1 MDLSLVI
8 GRLTQRAVEA
18 AITKIFVEKPGAGYV
33 DTPIRIRRWLPQKG
47 ASTLTE
53 RDLDKIAAELVRR
66 AVGGGGGGAGAEL
79 RERPIAADEDQAVTD
94 ALARTLHAMGEVEMD
109 DVQALGLRPD
119 AFAAELRSRAPDVE
133 RELTE
138 EGTLLY
144 RLLLELAARHI
155 LEFFSK
161 QKQFETAT
169 LVAYGQYIA
178 DLEDR
183 YTRLADRLPSRTS
196 EDAAFERRYKRD
208 IAVLHNQLTIYG
220 IDLAHSPRSWPL
232 DTAYLDLRCEPTDP
246 ASSEPGLPVSLEL
259 KDRTRV
265 LVRGEA
271 GSGKTTLLQ
280 WLAVCTARGELPGDL
295 SFRVPFLLPVR
306 RFAHEGFPAPEQFL
320 EAAGY
325 PRAGS
330 QPPGWADRVLTAG
343 RGLLLIDGVDEAP
356 EAERE
361 QLKRL
366 LGDWNRVYPGNVWL
380 VTTRPSAVPEDWLR
394 EEDFGELQL
403 APMGREE
410 VASFIRRWHRS
421 AREAAR
427 RALPERTAAGAE
439 PADATPSDAIL
450 LEHDLGVLDHHEQSL
465 LKAVRITRDLGRLA
479 TNPLMCGLLCALH
492 LDRNGYLPRGRKD
505 LYEAAMSMLLERR
518 DPERAMAPVDGID
531 LQRQPK
537 VRLLHKLAHWM
548 LVNGRSEM
556 KRSTAIR
563 TLAEHLPAVPD
574 AAGHD
579 AETIYRHLLDRTGL
593 LREPTPDTVDFI
605 HRTFQDY
612 LAAEAAVQREDFDL
626 LLNNSH
632 RTDWEDVI
640 RMAFALARP
649 AECADLLDRMIGPTS
664 RDLHGDAGPHRKL
677 LAAACLEHISEIDP
691 AVRAR
696 VERYAR
702 SIVQPNDP
710 VAARR
715 LGWMGPIVLEILHS
729 LHDTASASDD
739 DALLLAIT
747 ATSVRDEMAID
758 YLTGL
763 RDRTRHD
770 IRAEL
775 AGAWHRYDTGR
786 YAKEIIAHLGTA
798 DLFFPVSDAEEAK
811 ALADLKGRPLLKI
824 TGNLDPEELTEP
836 LAPTHLTNLW
846 LHYDLQVTFEWLS
859 SFKSLHTLHV
869 SDGLPAPRGVPEGIR
884 VTGPPEPPTSP
895 GEDSR

>member
-8 GRLTQRAVEA
+8 ARLTQKAVES
-18 AITKIFVEKPGAGYV
+18 AIAKIFVERPGAGYV
-33 DTPIRIRRWLPQKG
+33 DAPIRIRRWLPQK
-47 ASTLTE
+47 ATLTE
-53 RDLDKIAAELVRR
+53 RDLNKIAAELVRR
-66 AVGGGGGGAGAEL
+66 AVDAGGGERA
-79 RERPIAADEDQAVTD
+79 ERPVSADEDQAVTD

-109 DVQALGLRPD
+109 DVQALGLRPE
-119 AFAAELRSRAPDVE
+119 AFAAELKSRAPDVE

-169 LVAYGQYIA
+169 LVAYGQYVA
-178 DLEDR
+178 ELEER
-183 YTRLADRLPSRTS
+183 YTRLAERIPSRS
-196 EDAAFERRYKRD
+196 AADADFERRYKRD

-232 DTAYLDLRCEPTDP
+232 DTAYLDLRCEPSDP

-280 WLAVCTARGELPGDL
+280 WLAVCTARSELPAEPAEL
-295 SFRVPFLLPVR
+295 HFRVPFLLPVR
-306 RFAHEGFPAPEQFL
+306 RFAGEGFPAPEQFL

-380 VTTRPSAVPEDWLR
+380 VTTRPSAVPQDWLR

-427 RALPERTAAGAE
+427 RALPSPERAPGTRGGAPE

-531 LQRQPK
+531 LQHQPK

-612 LAAEAAVQREDFDL
+612 LAAEACVQREDFDL

-664 RDLHGDAGPHRKL
+664 RELHGDAGPHRKL

-702 SIVQPNDP
+702 SIVRPSDP
-710 VAARR
+710 VGARR
-715 LGWMGPIVLEILHS
+715 LGWMGPIVLEILDA
-729 LHDTASASDD
+729 LQDTTTAPDD

-775 AGAWHRYDTGR
+775 AGAWHRYDTAR
-786 YAKEIIAHLGTA
+786 YAKEIIAHLAA
-798 DLFFPVSDAEEAK
+798 DDLYFPVSDADEAK
-811 ALADLKGRPLLKI
+811 ALADLGGRPLVKV
-824 TGNLDPEELTEP
+824 TGPLAPEELTGP
-836 LAPTHLTNLW
+836 LAGTRLTGLW
-846 LHYDLQVTFEWLS
+846 LHYDLRASMEWLS
-859 SFKSLHTLHV
+859 AFKSLETLHV
-869 SDGLPAPRGVPEGIR
+869 SEGLPAPSGVPAGIR
-884 VTGPPEPPTSP
+884 VTGPPASP
-895 GEDSR
+895 R